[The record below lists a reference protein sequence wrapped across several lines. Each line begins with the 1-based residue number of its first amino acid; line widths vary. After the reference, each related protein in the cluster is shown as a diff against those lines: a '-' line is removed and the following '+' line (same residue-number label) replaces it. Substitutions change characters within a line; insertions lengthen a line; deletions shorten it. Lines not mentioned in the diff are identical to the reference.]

1 LNDPGQIYTSYI
13 QWKNKET
20 GVFKIVDPAGLARL
34 WGIQKNHLS
43 MNYDKMSRALR
54 YYYRVNIL
62 RKVQG
67 ERHCYQFLRNPTEL
81 KSIKNIS
88 LLRQQMEAQAAAQQM
103 AAQQA
108 AVLNSSSH
116 QRISPVK
123 AEDQE
128 APVSPPHSDEPT
140 DLSTTS
146 TRDREE
152 RERERL
158 ERERYYSQLME
169 RYNIERSSPTR
180 DRMDDRDDQPQPV
193 RSHFDYR
200 QLIPQVSI
208 KTE

>member
-1 LNDPGQIYTSYI
+1 
-13 QWKNKET
+13 
-20 GVFKIVDPAGLARL
+20 
-34 WGIQKNHLS
+34 

-103 AAQQA
+103 VAQQA
-108 AVLNSSSH
+108 AQAAVLTSC
-116 QRISPVK
+116 QRGNIKREGESEEGGGTHSP
-123 AEDQE
+123 
-128 APVSPPHSDEPT
+128 SDEPT
-140 DLSTTS
+140 DLSVGGG
-146 TRDREE
+146 RDREE
-152 RERERL
+152 RDRERL

-169 RYNIERSSPTR
+169 RYNIERGSPKR
-180 DRMDDRDDQPQPV
+180 ERSEDREESRN
-193 RSHFDYR
+193 HFDYR
-200 QLIPQVSI
+200 HLIPHVSI

>member
-1 LNDPGQIYTSYI
+1 
-13 QWKNKET
+13 
-20 GVFKIVDPAGLARL
+20 
-34 WGIQKNHLS
+34 
-43 MNYDKMSRALR
+43 
-54 YYYRVNIL
+54 
-62 RKVQG
+62 
-67 ERHCYQFLRNPTEL
+67 LRNPTEL

-88 LLRQQMEAQAAAQQM
+88 LLRQQMEAQAAAQQLV
-103 AAQQA
+103 AQQA
-108 AVLNSSSH
+108 AVINSSH
-116 QRISPVK
+116 QRMSPVK
-123 AEDQE
+123 AEDLD
-128 APVSPPHSDEPT
+128 APVSPPHPDEPT

-180 DRMDDRDDQPQPV
+180 DRMDDREEGP
-193 RSHFDYR
+193 RHFDYR